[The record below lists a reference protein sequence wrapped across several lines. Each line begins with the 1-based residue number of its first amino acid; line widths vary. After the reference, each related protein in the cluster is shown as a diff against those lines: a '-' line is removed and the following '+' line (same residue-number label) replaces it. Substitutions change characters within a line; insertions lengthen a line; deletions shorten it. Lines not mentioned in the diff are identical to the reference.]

1 MSIIRTVPDDE
12 ATGRLAELYADD
24 IADQG
29 FVAAHTRV
37 MGLHPEAY
45 DAWEA
50 LITAIGRPMGKR
62 RYELVTL
69 AAARGSHSRH
79 CRLAHGRRTLTLALF
94 DVDQLIRIARD
105 YGDADLT
112 EAEVAMMAFAE
123 QVSVDASVMTDADS
137 QRLRDVGFSDR
148 EILDITLAAAARN
161 YYSRAVQALA
171 VDVDETPGISEELKV
186 ALVAGI

>member
-69 AAARGSHSRH
+69 AAARG
-79 CRLAHGRRTLTLALF
+79 
-94 DVDQLIRIARD
+94 ARSD
-105 YGDADLT
+105 T
-112 EAEVAMMAFAE
+112 
-123 QVSVDASVMTDADS
+123 ADS
-137 QRLRDVGFSDR
+137 PTG
-148 EILDITLAAAARN
+148 AAPSL
-161 YYSRAVQALA
+161 SRCS
-171 VDVDETPGISEELKV
+171 TRTS
-186 ALVAGI
+186 